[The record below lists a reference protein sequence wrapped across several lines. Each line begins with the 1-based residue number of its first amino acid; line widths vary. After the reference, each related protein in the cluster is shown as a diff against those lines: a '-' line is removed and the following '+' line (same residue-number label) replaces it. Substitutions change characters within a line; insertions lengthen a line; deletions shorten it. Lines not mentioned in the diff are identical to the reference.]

1 MPMLDLSKNVLVYVR
16 LFSGILA
23 LLAVFFVMPGRGSYS
38 PSAVPQRTFPAGCGT
53 VEGSFEGGPCI
64 LLSFRGE
71 VSANQAFQRKFGD
84 GLLFRLVPKGE
95 QFGWDIEVVPDRP
108 GDTSQSEYIWVV
120 TPPYHFW
127 NPRYLDASYGM
138 SASEAVRSSPRNFN
152 FVLNEE
158 QYKKAADLVAL
169 AVTSHPQSDKRSAE
183 EFEKES
189 QDAAKALFKFP
200 VAKGRLIILKSR
212 IGTSDESGKQSFIK
226 WLEFR
231 VDLRVPCD
239 FSAIGGSAEISI
251 DHSKCSAER
260 SEKGE

>member
-1 MPMLDLSKNVLVYVR
+1 MGALYKNALACTR
-16 LFSGILA
+16 FFGGTLAAFA
-23 LLAVFFVMPGRGSYS
+23 LLFVMPSTGPYALSA
-38 PSAVPQRTFPAGCGT
+38 PSSQVIAAGCGT
-53 VEGSFEGGPCI
+53 VKTPFDEGTCI

-71 VSANQAFQRKFGD
+71 VSANQAFERRFGD
-84 GLLFRLVPKGE
+84 GLLFRLVPEGE

-108 GDTSQSEYIWVV
+108 GDTRQSEYTWVV

-152 FVLNEE
+152 FVLSEE

-189 QDAAKALFKFP
+189 QDAANALFKFP
-200 VAKGRLIILKSR
+200 VAKGRLIIFKSS
-212 IGTSDESGKQSFIK
+212 IGTSDESGKQGFIK
-226 WLEFR
+226 RLEFR

-239 FSAIGGSAEISI
+239 FSAIGGSAEISV
-251 DHSKCSAER
+251 DHSDCSAER
-260 SEKGE
+260 SEKRK

>member
-1 MPMLDLSKNVLVYVR
+1 MWDLCKNALVFVPF
-16 LFSGILA
+16 LSGILA
-23 LLAVFFVMPGRGSYS
+23 LSALVFVISGSGGYS
-38 PSAVPQRTFPAGCGT
+38 PSVLPTQAAAAGCGT
-53 VEGSFEGGPCI
+53 VKSPFEGGTCM

-71 VSANQAFQRKFGD
+71 VSANQAFERRLGD

-108 GDTSQSEYIWVV
+108 GDSSQSEYVWVV

-158 QYKKAADLVAL
+158 QYKKAADVVAL
-169 AVTSHPQSDKRSAE
+169 AVTSHPQSDKRSTE

-212 IGTSDESGKQSFIK
+212 TGTSDESGKQGFIK

-239 FSAIGGSAEISI
+239 FSAISGSAEISA
-251 DHSKCSAER
+251 DHSECSAER
-260 SEKGE
+260 SEKRE

>member
-1 MPMLDLSKNVLVYVR
+1 
-16 LFSGILA
+16 
-23 LLAVFFVMPGRGSYS
+23 MPGTGPYA
-38 PSAVPQRTFPAGCGT
+38 PSARSSQVVVAGCGT
-53 VEGSFEGGPCI
+53 VKSSFEEVICI

-71 VSANQAFQRKFGD
+71 VSANQAFERRFGD
-84 GLLFRLVPKGE
+84 SLVFRLVPKGE

-108 GDTSQSEYIWVV
+108 EDTSQSEYTWVV

-152 FVLNEE
+152 FVPNEK

-183 EFEKES
+183 EFASES
-189 QDAAKALFKFP
+189 QDAANALFKFP

-212 IGTSDESGKQSFIK
+212 TGTSDESGKQGFIK

-231 VDLRVPCD
+231 VDLRVPCN
-239 FSAIGGSAEISI
+239 FSAIGRSAEISV
-251 DHSKCSAER
+251 DHSQCSAER
-260 SEKGE
+260 NEKRK

>member
-1 MPMLDLSKNVLVYVR
+1 MWALCKNALASVR
-16 LFSGILA
+16 FFDGT
-23 LLAVFFVMPGRGSYS
+23 LAVFALLFVMPGTGRYT
-38 PSAVPQRTFPAGCGT
+38 PSTLPSQVVTAGCGT
-53 VEGSFEGGPCI
+53 VKSPFEEGACI

-71 VSANQAFQRKFGD
+71 VSTNQAFERRFGD

-183 EFEKES
+183 EFAKES
-189 QDAAKALFKFP
+189 QDAANALFKFP

-212 IGTSDESGKQSFIK
+212 IGTSDESGKQGFIK

-239 FSAIGGSAEISI
+239 FSAIGGSAEISV
-251 DHSKCSAER
+251 DHSECLAER
-260 SEKGE
+260 NEKRE

>member
-1 MPMLDLSKNVLVYVR
+1 MWDLCKNALVLVR
-16 LFSGILA
+16 FLSGILA
-23 LLAVFFVMPGRGSYS
+23 LFALVFVISGSGGYS
-38 PSAVPQRTFPAGCGT
+38 PSVLPPQAVATGCGT
-53 VEGSFEGGPCI
+53 VKSPFEGGTCI

-71 VSANQAFQRKFGD
+71 VSANQAFERTFGD
-84 GLLFRLVPKGE
+84 SLFFRLVPKGE
-95 QFGWDIEVVPDRP
+95 QFGWDIEVVPERR
-108 GDTSQSEYIWVV
+108 GETSQSEYSWVV

-158 QYKKAADLVAL
+158 QYKKAGDLVAL
-169 AVTSHPQSDKRSAE
+169 AVSSHPQSDKRSAE

-189 QDAAKALFKFP
+189 QDAAQALYKFP
-200 VAKGRLIILKSR
+200 VAKGRLIILKSK
-212 IGTSDESGKQSFIK
+212 IAASDDSGKQGFIK

-239 FSAIGGSAEISI
+239 FSAIGGSAEISV
-251 DHSKCSAER
+251 DHSECSAER
-260 SEKGE
+260 SEKRE

>member
-1 MPMLDLSKNVLVYVR
+1 MWDLCKKTLAPVR
-16 LFSGILA
+16 SFSGTLA
-23 LLAVFFVMPGRGSYS
+23 LFALFFVMPGSGD
-38 PSAVPQRTFPAGCGT
+38 TFPSLLPPQAIAAGCGT
-53 VEGSFEGGPCI
+53 VRSPFEGGPCV

-71 VSANQAFQRKFGD
+71 VSANQAFERRLGD
-84 GLLFRLVPKGE
+84 SLLFRLVPKGE
-95 QFGWDIEVVPDRP
+95 QFGWDIEVVPERQ
-108 GDTSQSEYIWVV
+108 GDTNQSEYIWVV

-183 EFEKES
+183 EFQKES
-189 QDAAKALFKFP
+189 QDAAEVLFKFP
-200 VAKGRLIILKSR
+200 VAKGRLVILNSR
-212 IGTSDESGKQSFIK
+212 IGTSEESGKQGFIK
-226 WLEFR
+226 WLDFR

-239 FSAIGGSAEISI
+239 FSVIDASAEISV
-251 DHSKCSAER
+251 DHSECSAVR
-260 SEKGE
+260 SEKRE